1 MVIAITIL
9 FSYYIILPARLLN
22 RRASSLPV
30 ASSSPTSSG
39 NLPIL
44 STLPSKLR
52 MPSNTAAWLT
62 AAKAHPLEIKSALYT
77 VPHENEIV
85 IKNGAVAINPVDWMK
100 QDDGGLLFS
109 WIKFPFVLGID
120 CAGEVVDV
128 GHAVT
133 RFKAGDRV
141 VGHANGIEQ
150 KFNNSAYSAF
160 QNYTVLL
167 DHMAS
172 PIPSTMSYESAAV
185 LPLGL
190 STAACGLFQEDQ
202 LALQYPSVPPPK
214 PTGKT
219 LLVWG
224 GTTSVGSNAIQLTVA
239 AGYEVITTASPM
251 NFDYVKR
258 LGACE
263 VFDYNSKTVVEDL
276 IRAFKN
282 KTIAGAMSIGPGAA
296 DACRKYISLS
306 IIPNSDH
313 YLGP

>member
-1 MVIAITIL
+1 
-9 FSYYIILPARLLN
+9 
-22 RRASSLPV
+22 
-30 ASSSPTSSG
+30 
-39 NLPIL
+39 
-44 STLPSKLR
+44 

-62 AAKAHPLEIKSALYT
+62 AAKAHPLEIKSAPYT
-77 VPHENEIV
+77 PPHENEIV

-109 WIKFPFVLGID
+109 WIKFPFVLGTD

-128 GHAVT
+128 GRAVT

-224 GTTSVGSNAIQLTVA
+224 GATSVGSNAIQLAIA

-263 VFDYNSKTVVEDL
+263 VFDYNSHTVIEDL

-296 DACRKYISLS
+296 DVCRKYISLS
-306 IIPNSDH
+306 FIPNSDH